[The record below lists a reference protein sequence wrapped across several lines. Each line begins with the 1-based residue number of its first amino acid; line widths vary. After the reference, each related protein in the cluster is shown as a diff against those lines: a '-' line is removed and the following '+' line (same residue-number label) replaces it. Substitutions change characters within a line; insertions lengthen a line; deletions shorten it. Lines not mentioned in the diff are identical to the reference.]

1 MAYNSLHKLNGNIAA
16 IETALKWRKG
26 ETLSPEDIECL
37 KSYSGFGGIK
47 AILYPAGDLDR
58 WIDDGVSKSDL
69 ALHGDITRLHWLL
82 QDHFSDKEYKS
93 VLNSL
98 RNSVLSAFYT
108 PEFVAQTL
116 YEVISKAGIQPKRMY
131 EPSAGAG
138 VFATGAA
145 RAFPDLQRIVCVEKD
160 ELTGLILSAINSTL
174 DVETKTHICGLE
186 QAPVDDNGTYDL
198 VVSNIPFGNFGVYD
212 TAFTSRELT
221 GRIHNYFFA
230 KGLDKVAEGGL
241 MAFITTDA
249 FLNSPSNMEVRK
261 YLFER
266 ADFVSLAVMPDNL
279 MTDTG
284 GTQAPN
290 HLLIVQKQN
299 NKKELSED
307 ERILLVAEKQQNEY
321 GTYFLNSYIEL
332 HPEIYCG
339 DKISEAK
346 NQYGQPH
353 QQVWQSG
360 DISEIKEQLSRILE
374 DGVDRF
380 SVRKRYPKEAIG
392 PEQQQQR
399 NNAGRQLT
407 YLPMPESIKTDT
419 SVQLGLFD
427 IAPAE
432 NLNRARAYLT
442 QSDEKIVRK
451 ESARLISTIRTTD
464 NSTHEVLVLVAAKH
478 HKSNQ
483 YLYKL
488 YSNVAELQLTQ
499 RWTRAGDLRTELNQ
513 ITDKLHG
520 YDHDYTYEGDQLLQD
535 AFLFNKRQVSGA
547 DIVKPFYREG
557 TLVVLNG
564 QIGKLVRLDT
574 GYATAEFKAL
584 PSQQYMTFYRD
595 YCGLRDAYMELS
607 EAEIRGET
615 IPESI
620 RQQLNQQYE
629 DFVAAH
635 GQLNSRENRRRIM
648 EDVGCG
654 LITLSSLERR
664 NDGQYEKADFFTTS
678 LLRRDEL
685 FITDDPH
692 EALGH
697 CLNEVGKVDLDR
709 ISASLKTDR
718 EDTIKRLGDQIYLD
732 PSNNTWE
739 TTDHYL
745 SGNVVK
751 KLKEAK
757 AALELDPDNIQY
769 QRSVSA
775 LEKSQPEKIPFE
787 LLDFNLGERWIPVHY
802 YQEFTAHL
810 FETKTEVAYFP
821 SLDTFKVTAKHNTKV
836 DKEFGVMPKSG
847 RPMYGYSLMEHAL
860 ENTSPYF
867 SIEHTLP
874 DGTTYRVPDNDAIQ
888 LAYEKTE
895 QIRTSYLEWLGD
907 LPAERKKELE
917 DLYNDTFNCYRLRE
931 YDGSHLTLPGLDL
944 AALGIEKLYS
954 SQKNAVWR
962 IIQNRGALIDHEV
975 GLGKTLTMIVASHE
989 MKRLGIVHKPTIL
1002 ALQANVGQIADTYR
1016 VAYPKAKVLA
1026 PSENDFSP
1034 ENRRRL
1040 LYEMKNNN
1048 WDCIIMTHEQF
1059 GKIEQSNEIQLQ
1071 IFGNELEDVERDLE
1085 TLEDAGAEITKKMR
1099 KGLEIRKNNLAI
1111 KLAVVRDR
1119 MEAKRDEGIDFQGL
1133 GIDHLFVDESHKFKN
1148 LTFTTRHSRVAGL
1161 GNTEGSQ
1168 RALNMLFAVRTLQER
1183 FDADLCVT
1191 FLSGTP
1197 ISNSLTEMYL
1207 IFKYLRPREL
1217 KRQGIENFDA
1227 WAAVFAKKTTDFEFS
1242 VTNEIISKERFR
1254 YFIKVPELAMFY
1266 NEIADYKTAAHIN
1279 LDKPAIDEQ
1288 LVNIPPSEQQRE
1300 FIQKL
1305 MLFAKNGD
1313 ATLLGREELS
1323 PSEDKARMLIATNYA
1338 KKLALDMR
1346 LIDENL
1352 YSDHPQNKINVC
1364 ARNIAA
1370 FHRETEAY
1378 KGTQLIFCDMGTPGT
1393 DGFNVYEALKEKL
1406 STDFG
1411 IPSQAVT
1418 FVHNWKTK
1426 DKQKLFD
1433 KVNAG
1438 EIREVFGSTEKLGT
1452 GTNAQQRVVAMH
1464 HLDTPWKPSE
1474 LEQRNGRGARQ
1485 GNWVAKEH
1493 HDNKVMNFIY
1503 ATEQSLDAY
1512 KFNLLKNKQFF
1523 ISQMKNNELHVRT
1536 IDEGAIDEQSGM
1548 NFAEYIAILSGD
1560 TTLLEKA
1567 KLERK
1572 VTALEGSKHSYNKEV
1587 SRNRWERDWL
1597 QEKRDKHAQTLLKL
1611 EADEKYYR
1619 SVLRTGEDGIKINP
1633 VKLIG
1638 VNDTDSAILGK
1649 HIIDVYENW
1658 KPREQDKYEQ
1668 RIGSLYGFDLYIRR
1682 SDERIFRNGDVV
1694 ETNTNSLYA
1703 QRENDGIKYTYNN
1716 GHPNTDNPK
1725 LAARYF
1731 LNAIDRVGTLTEK
1744 CRKEI
1749 SEMDQQIAGLQQ
1761 LIDKPFAKEEEL
1773 QEMKKELKRL
1783 ETEMM
1788 RTIHEKNMQYE
1799 PDVATDD
1806 DPVSD
1811 EAIENGSEPDH
1822 TDETEV
1828 DPLLKAGLESGKVI
1842 IASVPKYGWDQTAK
1856 TGTVKPIRDD
1866 QQEMYKQMRRNKRF
1880 KM

>member
-16 IETALKWRKG
+16 IETALKWRDG
-26 ETLSPEDIECL
+26 HALTQSDIECL
-37 KSYSGFGGIK
+37 KGYSGFGGIK
-47 AILYPAGDLDR
+47 AILYPEADLQQ
-58 WIDDGVSKSDL
+58 WIDDGVSKGDL
-69 ALHGDITRLHWLL
+69 SLHEPIMQLHTLL
-82 QDHFSDKEYKS
+82 KRSFPEKEYKT
-93 VLNSL
+93 VLDSL
-98 RNSVLSAFYT
+98 RNSVLSSFYT
-108 PEFVAQTL
+108 PRFVPQTL
-116 YEVISKAGIQPKRMY
+116 YEVLGKAGIEPKRLY

-138 VFATGAA
+138 VFVTEAEK
-145 RAFPDLQRIVCVEKD
+145 AFPSLQQIVSVEKD
-160 ELTGLILSAINSTL
+160 VLTGLVLSAINSSL
-174 DVETKTHICGLE
+174 DVETKTHICGVE
-186 QAPVDDNGTYDL
+186 EAPTEDNGTYDL

-212 TAFTSRELT
+212 SAFVSRELT

-230 KGLDKVAEGGL
+230 KGLDKLADGGL

-249 FLNSPSNMEVRK
+249 FLNSPSNMEARR

-279 MTDTG
+279 MTETG

-290 HLLIVQKQN
+290 HLLIVQKDT
-299 NKKELSED
+299 NKKKLSED
-307 ERILLVAEKQQNEY
+307 EQLLLIAEKQQNEY
-321 GTYFLNSYIEL
+321 GTYFLNSYIEA
-332 HPEIYCG
+332 HPQLYCADSIKPG
-339 DKISEAK
+339 K

-353 QQVWQSG
+353 QQVLQSG
-360 DISEIKEQLSRILE
+360 DISQIREQLSRILE
-374 DGVDRF
+374 DGLDRF
-380 SVRKRYPKEAIG
+380 IVRKRYPKQVVEVSSKEYKNDTYG
-392 PEQQQQR
+392 QR
-399 NNAGRQLT
+399 LT
-407 YLPMPESIKTDT
+407 YLPMPENPKTDT

-427 IAPAE
+427 SAPAE
-432 NLNRARAYLT
+432 TLNRARAYIT
-442 QSDEKIVRK
+442 PSDEKTVRK
-451 ESARLISTIRTTD
+451 ESARIISTIRTTD
-464 NSTHEVLVLVAAKH
+464 NPTHETLVLVAAKYD
-478 HKSNQ
+478 KSNQ

-488 YSNVAELQLTQ
+488 YSNVSEIQLTNRWARGGDLRAELQ
-499 RWTRAGDLRTELNQ
+499 Q
-513 ITDKLHG
+513 ITEKLHG
-520 YDHDYTYEGDQLLQD
+520 FDHDYTYEGDQLLQD

-557 TLVVLNG
+557 ALVILNG
-564 QIGKLVRLDT
+564 QIGQLVRLDT

-584 PSQQYMTFYRD
+584 PSQQYVTFYRD
-595 YCGLRDAYMELS
+595 YCGLRDSYMELS
-607 EAEIRGET
+607 HKEIKGEN
-615 IPESI
+615 IPDSDR
-620 RQQLNQQYE
+620 RQLDQRYE
-629 DFVAAH
+629 NFVTAH

-648 EDVGCG
+648 EDAGCG

-664 NDGQYEKADFFTTS
+664 EGEHYKKADFFTAS
-678 LLRRDEL
+678 LARKQQLL
-685 FITDDPH
+685 ITDDPA
-692 EALGH
+692 EALAH
-697 CLNEVGKVDLDR
+697 CLNETGKVDLDR
-709 ISASLKTDR
+709 ISSSLKTDR
-718 EDTIKRLGDQIYLD
+718 EDTINRLGDQIYLD

-751 KLKEAK
+751 KLKEARR
-757 AALELDPDNIQY
+757 ALESEPDNVQY
-769 QRSVSA
+769 RRSVEA

-787 LLDFNLGERWIPVHY
+787 LLDFNLGERWIPVNY
-802 YQEFTAHL
+802 YEEFTAHL
-810 FETKTEVAYFP
+810 FETKTEVVYFP

-836 DKEFGVMPKSG
+836 DKEFAVTPKSG
-847 RPMYGYSLMEHAL
+847 RPMYGYTLMEHAL

-867 SIEHTLP
+867 SIERTLP
-874 DGTTYRVPDNDAIQ
+874 DGTKYRVPDNDAIQ

-895 QIRTSYLEWLGD
+895 QIRAAYLEWLDD

-917 DLYNDTFNCYRLRE
+917 DLYNETFNCYRLRE

-944 AALGIEKLYS
+944 AALGIEQLYS

-975 GLGKTLTMIVASHE
+975 GLGKTLTMIVASQE
-989 MKRLGIVHKPTIL
+989 MKRLSIVHKPAIL
-1002 ALQANVGQIADTYR
+1002 ALQANVGQIATIYR
-1016 VAYPKAKVLA
+1016 LAYPEAKVLA
-1026 PSENDFSP
+1026 PTENDFTP
-1034 ENRRRL
+1034 QNRQRL

-1071 IFGNELEDVERDLE
+1071 IFNHELDDVERDLE
-1085 TLEDAGAEITKKMR
+1085 TLKETGADITKKMR

-1111 KLAVVRDR
+1111 KLAGVRNR
-1119 MEAKRDEGIDFQGL
+1119 MESKKDQGIDFQSL
-1133 GIDHLFVDESHKFKN
+1133 AIDHLFVDESHKFKN

-1168 RALNMLFAVRTLQER
+1168 RALNMLFAVRTLQEK

-1217 KRQGIENFDA
+1217 QRQGIENFDS

-1254 YFIKVPELAMFY
+1254 YFIKVPELAVFY

-1279 LDKPAIDEQ
+1279 LDKPTIDEQ
-1288 LVNIPPSEQQRE
+1288 LINIPPSEEQRE

-1323 PSEDKARMLIATNYA
+1323 SSEEKAKMLIATNYA

-1346 LIDENL
+1346 LIDEDL
-1352 YSDHPQNKINVC
+1352 YSDHPQSKINTC
-1364 ARNIAA
+1364 ARIIADI
-1370 FHRETEAY
+1370 HRETQEY
-1378 KGTQLIFCDMGTPGT
+1378 KGTQLVFCDIGTPGT
-1393 DGFNVYEALKEKL
+1393 AGFNVYEALKEKL
-1406 STDFG
+1406 YTDFG
-1411 IPSQAVT
+1411 IPTDAVT
-1418 FVHNWKTK
+1418 FVHDWKTK

-1433 KVNAG
+1433 KVNSG

-1452 GTNAQQRVVAMH
+1452 GTNAQERVVAMH

-1485 GNWVAKEH
+1485 GNWVAKKYH
-1493 HDNKVMNFIY
+1493 NNKVKNYIY

-1523 ISQMKNNELHVRT
+1523 ISQMKNNQLHVRT

-1597 QEKRDKHAQTLLKL
+1597 QEKRDKHAETLLKL
-1611 EADEKYYR
+1611 KEDETHYR
-1619 SVLRTGEDGIKINP
+1619 SLLRMGDDGVKINP
-1633 VKLIG
+1633 IKLTGI
-1638 VNDTDSAILGK
+1638 NSSDSVVLGN
-1649 HIIDVYENW
+1649 HVIDLYKNW
-1658 KPREQDKYEQ
+1658 KPRDPQQDEQ
-1668 RIGSLYGFDLYIRR
+1668 RIGSLYGFDLYIQCNYKR
-1682 SDERIFRNGDVV
+1682 SQSNGNLV
-1694 ETNTNSLYA
+1694 ESYEKSFYA
-1703 QRENDGIKYTYNN
+1703 QRTADGIKYTYNN
-1716 GHPNTDNPK
+1716 GSPNIDNPK
-1725 LAARYF
+1725 LAARHF
-1731 LNAIDRVGTLTEK
+1731 LNAIDRVGPLVEK
-1744 CRKEI
+1744 YQKDI
-1749 SEMDQQIAGLQQ
+1749 AEMDQQIISLQQ
-1761 LIDKPFAKEEEL
+1761 LIDKPFAKEAEL
-1773 QEMKKELKRL
+1773 QEMKAELKRL
-1783 ETEMM
+1783 ETEML
-1788 RTIHEKNMQYE
+1788 RTIHEKNRQE
-1799 PDVATDD
+1799 QPDD
-1806 DPVSD
+1806 DPGPEEVK
-1811 EAIENGSEPDH
+1811 ENGIEGAD

-1828 DPLLKAGLESGKVI
+1828 NPLLKAGLENGNVI
-1842 IASVPKYGWDQTAK
+1842 IASIPKYDWDKTAK
-1856 TGTVKPIRDD
+1856 TDTVKPIKDN